1 MTAIFRFFLIFT
13 VLQLLALC
21 ELQGTD
27 YENMFRRRMER
38 DIEGSGSGFQLD
50 DDVVAYF
57 DCDTGRKKG
66 KITYICHRS
75 IKHLM
80 HCNYQ

>member
-1 MTAIFRFFLIFT
+1 MTAIFRFFLIFA
-13 VLQLLALC
+13 VLPLLALC

-27 YENMFRRRMER
+27 YENMFGRRMER
-38 DIEGSGSGFQLD
+38 DIEGSGQLD
-50 DDVVAYF
+50 DDTVAYF

-66 KITYICHRS
+66 KIVYICHRS

-80 HCNYQ
+80 HCNYH